1 MHALLQS
8 KYLNSTVCGAKDVKF
23 LLNQKS
29 CYAELCKCSFSFHS
43 ILCRKWSVDLVS
55 TVITVLF
62 LVMEWDWQIILHPAS
77 YWRHVI
83 DMFSMTWR
91 KKKKKKRSASLQKG
105 YKNKTY
111 EALLHCSKY
120 FSHDFFF
127 LREKI
132 SPLAWDTAY
141 ICKKTKNYV
150 VHMLH
155 WKTIRFSCKK
165 LIK

>member
-1 MHALLQS
+1 MHALPQS

-91 KKKKKKRSASLQKG
+91 KKKKKKGLLPYRKG
-105 YKNKTY
+105 IRTKPMRLCFIAANI
-111 EALLHCSKY
+111 
-120 FSHDFFF
+120 FPMIFFF